1 MGKWLVGLAWPAIS
15 RILTSLGLGTVTFV
29 GMDAMLQ
36 SAISSSQSSLA
47 GLSPEILAIMSISGF
62 ITAMGILAGALT
74 ASLMLVALKR
84 FSFGTGT

>member
-36 SAISSSQSSLA
+36 SAISSSQSSMA

-84 FSFGTGT
+84 FAFGTGT